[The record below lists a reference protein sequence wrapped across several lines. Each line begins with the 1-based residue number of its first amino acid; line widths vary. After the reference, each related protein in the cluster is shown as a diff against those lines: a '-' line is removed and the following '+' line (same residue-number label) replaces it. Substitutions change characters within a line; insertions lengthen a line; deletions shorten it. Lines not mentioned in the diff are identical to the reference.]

1 MARVLLSPHY
11 ADFVC
16 ISIAKKSMQRRH
28 RTVTD
33 LIAHERSKAIG
44 ITDEE
49 FAQKLTTMGLLP
61 GSVIEMVR
69 KAPFGGA
76 FFVKVDGKN
85 FALRNEEAASILI
98 EA

>member
-1 MARVLLSPHY
+1 MPRY

-16 ISIAKKSMQRRH
+16 ISITSKNMQRRH

-33 LIAHERSKAIG
+33 LLAHERSKAIG
-44 ITDEE
+44 ITDDD

-69 KAPFGGA
+69 RAPFGGA
-76 FFVKVDGKN
+76 VFIKVDGKN
-85 FALRNEEAASILI
+85 FALRKALSTS
-98 EA
+98 